1 MSEPGNTDDYDDD
14 ALTVARAYRHA
25 PSAEPSSGL
34 DDAIRAAAR
43 REVGA
48 RPLPRGRSLLHRWAT
63 PVSIAAVVVL
73 TVSIGLLSVDEKPE
87 MVPQPMRELSRP
99 SPESVKEIPRD
110 ANDRPKTVMPAE
122 RTESTPAATAAGELV
137 DKPKQPAVRDE
148 TLPLLENKRN
158 AAPVAPAAGP
168 VAPKRQRDYDIKTQA
183 PPSADAIDQNQVAGR
198 RAPATEPPSAPAHTE
213 QGLEKF
219 ETQRKPDAR
228 GVAPE
233 STESRALLRP
243 KAAAVPTD
251 HVEAAEDWMKR
262 IVDLHRDGKT
272 EEARAELEKFQRRYP
287 DYPLP
292 AELRAYPY
300 AVRP

>member
-14 ALTVARAYRHA
+14 DARAVVRAYRHA
-25 PSAEPSSGL
+25 PSAEPPSAL

-43 REVGA
+43 RVVGA
-48 RPLPRGRSLLHRWAT
+48 RPQPLGRSWLQRWT
-63 PVSIAAVVVL
+63 GPVSIAAVVVL
-73 TVSIGLLSVDEKPE
+73 TVSVGLLSVDEKPE
-87 MVPQPMRELSRP
+87 MVPQPMHQLVRP
-99 SPESVKEIPRD
+99 SPESVKEIPRV
-110 ANDRPKTVMPAE
+110 ASDRPKTVMPAE
-122 RTESTPAATAAGELV
+122 RTESAPAATAAGELV
-137 DKPKQPAVRDE
+137 DKPRQPAVRDE
-148 TLPLLENKRN
+148 TLPLLEKKQN
-158 AAPVAPAAGP
+158 VAPAAGP
-168 VAPKRQRDYDIKTQA
+168 VAPKRQGDYDIKTQA
-183 PPSADAIDQNQVAGR
+183 PPLADAIDQNQVAGR
-198 RAPATEPPSAPAHTE
+198 RAAATEPPSAPAHTE

-243 KAAAVPTD
+243 KATAVPTD
-251 HVEAAEDWMKR
+251 HVEAAEDWLKR

-292 AELRAYPY
+292 VELRAYPY